1 MSPALSHVGDQA
13 KSGQHLLVSS
23 LSHFDPSATSARLSV
38 AVAKPSFSPIEVLVW
53 ADAIPSL
60 GDREAPSITRGLELL
75 LLNSSDRN
83 EGVLE

>member
-1 MSPALSHVGDQA
+1 MTHLRHRPAFH
-13 KSGQHLLVSS
+13 
-23 LSHFDPSATSARLSV
+23 V

-75 LLNSSDRN
+75 LLNSGRA
-83 EGVLE
+83 